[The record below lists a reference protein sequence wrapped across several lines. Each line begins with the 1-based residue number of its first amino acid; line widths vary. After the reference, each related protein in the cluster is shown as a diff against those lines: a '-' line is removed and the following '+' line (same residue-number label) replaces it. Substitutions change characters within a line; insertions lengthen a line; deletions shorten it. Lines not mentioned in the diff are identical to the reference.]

1 MNGDSLMMNDELMS
15 MESSA
20 LKGFTEA
27 RRRGQPLPAD
37 VEMLFDTLGIM
48 WDEIEEEYF
57 NLNQVL
63 ADSINA
69 LLAEHG
75 PQEALE
81 N

>member
-1 MNGDSLMMNDELMS
+1 MMNDDFMS

-20 LKGFTEA
+20 LESFTEA
-27 RRRGQPLPAD
+27 RRRGHPLPPD
-37 VEMLFDTLGIM
+37 VEMIFNTLGIM

-57 NLNQVL
+57 NLNQVM

-69 LLAEHG
+69 LMDEHG
-75 PQEALE
+75 PQESLE

>member
-1 MNGDSLMMNDELMS
+1 MMNENFMS

-27 RRRGQPLPAD
+27 RRRGQLPPAELD
-37 VEMLFDTLGIM
+37 ILFDTLGIM

-69 LLAEHG
+69 LMDEHG
-75 PQEALE
+75 PQELLE